1 MSRTID
7 VRAEMRKVAASK
19 PVHAAAGAGVVVSET
34 LREWAAWLTKWRN
47 ENSVSSLPSRAG
59 GYVTNARTRA
69 ASEYDKL
76 AKRGQSEYD
85 KLAKRGQKALNGR
98 STGQD
103 KGALNGS
110 QRQQS
115 HSRSTKS

>member
-7 VRAEMRKVAASK
+7 YRAEMRKVAASK
-19 PVHAAAGAGVVVSET
+19 PVHAAAGAGVLVSET
-34 LREWAAWLTKWRN
+34 LRELAARLTKWRN

-59 GYVTNARTRA
+59 VHVTNARTRA

-76 AKRGQSEYD
+76 AKRGQ
-85 KLAKRGQKALNGR
+85 KALNGR
-98 STGQD
+98 SAGQD

-110 QRQQS
+110 QSQQS
-115 HSRSTKS
+115 RSRSTKS

>member
-7 VRAEMRKVAASK
+7 FRAEMRKVAASK

-34 LREWAAWLTKWRN
+34 LRELTAWLTKWRS
-47 ENSVSSLPSRAG
+47 ENSMSSLPSRAG

-69 ASEYDKL
+69 ASEYD
-76 AKRGQSEYD
+76 R
-85 KLAKRGQKALNGR
+85 LAKRGQKALNGR

-110 QRQQS
+110 QSQQS
-115 HSRSTKS
+115 RSRSTKS

>member
-34 LREWAAWLTKWRN
+34 LRELTAWLTKWRS

-69 ASEYDKL
+69 ASEYD
-76 AKRGQSEYD
+76 R
-85 KLAKRGQKALNGR
+85 LAKRGQKALNGR
-98 STGQD
+98 STGQG

-110 QRQQS
+110 QSQQS
-115 HSRSTKS
+115 RSRSTKS

>member
-1 MSRTID
+1 MSRTTD
-7 VRAEMRKVAASK
+7 FRAEMRKVAASK

-69 ASEYDKL
+69 S
-76 AKRGQSEYD
+76 SEYD

-98 STGQD
+98 STGQG

-110 QRQQS
+110 QSQPSQ
-115 HSRSTKS
+115 SRSTKS